1 MRVYSEMLINIMPIG
16 LPKLS
21 GQTAETTQKLMSDD
35 NAVRLVIMQAWKW
48 ALIWNPVNRSDR
60 FVVDKKIVVFLSLYV
75 VKKLVGF
82 SYRSD
87 RAVTR
92 SDRNITSPISFG

>member
-1 MRVYSEMLINIMPIG
+1 MLINIMPIG

-60 FVVDKKIVVFLSLYV
+60 
-75 VKKLVGF
+75 
-82 SYRSD
+82 
-87 RAVTR
+87 AVTR